1 MDRIETRFIN
11 ANGLSFETD
20 VSGTGDRFALLLH
33 GFPENKYS
41 WRFQLPFLAERGFT
55 AWAPNLRG
63 YGDTTRPHGRSAYA
77 LDHLIEDVRGLIAA
91 AKSERDYRETI
102 LIGHDWGALIAWAA
116 AIRNAAPIDKLVIMN
131 VPHPALFRR
140 ALRTRAQLAR
150 SWYIFFFQLPWLPE
164 KALARKAGEALGR
177 TLHDM
182 AIDKTNFDEKDLAI
196 YRQAALDPG
205 ALTAMINY
213 YRANFGGLM
222 MRKISVPYVLPINVP
237 TLMIWGEEDAALG
250 KELTYGTEHYVRKLT
265 IRYLPNVS
273 HWVQQEAP
281 EAVNAMLGTFLDGL
295 RVPSSEELRRA
306 A

>member
-1 MDRIETRFIN
+1 VNRIETRLIN
-11 ANGLSFETD
+11 VNGISFETD
-20 VSGTGDRFALLLH
+20 TIGNGDRFALLLH

-41 WRFQLPFLAERGFT
+41 WRFQLPFLGERGFT

-63 YGDTTRPHGRSAYA
+63 YGRTTRPRGRSAYR
-77 LDHLIEDVRGLIAA
+77 LEHLIDDVCGLITA
-91 AKSERDYRETI
+91 AKSERSYRETV
-102 LIGHDWGALIAWAA
+102 LIGHDWGALIAWAV

-140 ALRTRAQLAR
+140 GLYTRAQLAR

-164 KALARKAGEALGR
+164 AALARKNGEPLAR
-177 TLHDM
+177 AFRDM
-182 AIDKTNFDEKDLAI
+182 AIDKTNFADKDLAF
-196 YRQAALDPG
+196 YRQAAADPG

-222 MRKISVPYVLPINVP
+222 MRKISVPYVLPIDVP
-237 TLMIWGEEDAALG
+237 TLMIWGEKDSALG
-250 KELTYGTEHYVRKLT
+250 KELSYGTEHYVRKLT

-281 EAVNAMLGTFLDGL
+281 DAVNAMLGTYLDGL
-295 RVPSSEELRRA
+295 RVPSCEELSRA

>member
-20 VSGTGDRFALLLH
+20 TIGTGDRFALLLH

-63 YGDTTRPHGRSAYA
+63 YGRSGRPRERSAYR
-77 LDHLIEDVRGLIAA
+77 LEHLMDDVRGLIAA
-91 AKSERDYRETI
+91 AKSERNYRETV
-102 LIGHDWGALIAWAA
+102 LIGHDWGALIAWAI
-116 AIRNAAPIDKLVIMN
+116 AIRNAVPIDKLVIMN

-140 ALRTRAQLAR
+140 GLRTRAQFAR
-150 SWYIFFFQLPWLPE
+150 SWYVFFFQLPWLPE
-164 KALARKAGEALGR
+164 AALTRKGGEALARALR
-177 TLHDM
+177 DM
-182 AIDKTNFDEKDLAI
+182 AVDKGNFTDKDLAF
-196 YRQAALDPG
+196 YRQAATDPG
-205 ALTAMINY
+205 ALSAMINY
-213 YRANFGGLM
+213 YRANFGGAM
-222 MRKISVPYVLPINVP
+222 MRKISVPYVLPIDVP
-237 TLMIWGEEDAALG
+237 TLMIWGEKDSALG

-281 EAVNAMLGTFLDGL
+281 AEVNAMLGTYLDGL